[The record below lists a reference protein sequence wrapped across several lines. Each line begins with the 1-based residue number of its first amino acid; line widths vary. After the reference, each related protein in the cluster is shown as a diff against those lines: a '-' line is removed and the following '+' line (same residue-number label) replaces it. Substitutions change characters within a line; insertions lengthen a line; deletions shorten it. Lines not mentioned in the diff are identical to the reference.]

1 VALSQDRTIPAA
13 QLRRAALAIVTVI
26 TNIEDLRRIARR
38 KIPRAIFDYVD
49 SGSYDEITLRA
60 NRGELDAIRFRQRV
74 LIDTSNRAMATEM
87 LGQKLSMPVAIAP
100 TGLTGLVHGNGEIL
114 AAKAAEAAGTIYT
127 LSTMSICTIEDVA
140 AAVTRPIWFQLY
152 VFRDREFSKS
162 IIERAKAAKCSALFV
177 TVDLP
182 QRGQRHPDIKNG
194 LTVPPRLTARNA
206 FDIAS
211 KPSWALKVLMNKR
224 RSFGNVET
232 YLKKTPGLLGAG
244 AWANNHFDQSLNWR
258 DIDWL
263 RGLWPGKLVLKG
275 ISDVEDARTAVS
287 AGVDGIVVSNHGGR
301 QLDGAPAT
309 ATVLPEVA
317 RAVGDRIEVLFDG
330 GIRSGQD
337 VLKALALGARG
348 CLIGRAYLYGLA
360 AMGEKGVATALDI
373 IRNELDVSMI
383 LTGVEDVRRVDSSIL
398 YSASPRN

>member
-1 VALSQDRTIPAA
+1 
-13 QLRRAALAIVTVI
+13 VTTI

-38 KIPRAIFDYVD
+38 KLPRAIFDYVD
-49 SGSYDEITLRA
+49 SGSYDEITLKA
-60 NRGELDAIRFRQRV
+60 NRGELEDVRFRQRV
-74 LIDTSNRAMATEM
+74 LIDTSKRIMGTEL

-100 TGLTGLVHGNGEIL
+100 TGLTGLVHGDGEIL
-114 AAKAAEAAGTIYT
+114 AARAAEAAGTIYT

-140 AAVTRPIWFQLY
+140 AAVKKPIWFQLY

-162 IIERAKAAKCSALFV
+162 IIARAKAANCTALFV

-182 QRGQRHPDIKNG
+182 LRGQRHADIKNG

-206 FDIAS
+206 FDIVT
-211 KPSWALKVLMNKR
+211 KPAWAFKVLMGKR
-224 RSFGNVET
+224 KSFGNIEA
-232 YLKKTPGLLGAG
+232 YLKKSPGLLGAG
-244 AWANNHFDQSLNWR
+244 AWANNHFDQTLNWR
-258 DIDWL
+258 DIDWI
-263 RGLWPGKLVLKG
+263 RDLWPGKLVLKG
-275 ISDVEDARTAVS
+275 IMDVEDAKTAVS

-309 ATVLPEVA
+309 ATVLPEIA

-360 AMGEKGVATALDI
+360 AMGERGVATALGI
-373 IRNELDVSMI
+373 IRKELEVSMI
-383 LTGVEDVRRVDSSIL
+383 LTGVEDLQNVDDRVL
-398 YSASPRN
+398 YRPAMIN